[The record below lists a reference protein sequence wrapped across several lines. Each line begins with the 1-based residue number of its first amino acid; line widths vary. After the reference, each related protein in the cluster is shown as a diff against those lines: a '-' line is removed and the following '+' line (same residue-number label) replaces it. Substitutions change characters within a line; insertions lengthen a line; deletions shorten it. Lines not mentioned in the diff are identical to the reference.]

1 MDHADLVLEM
11 SHLERMPTAERLTL
25 ARRRRVQQ
33 LRLWAQK
40 DRERR
45 RPSPPRNNRHIY
57 FGDNVMLLE
66 AASRN
71 DIEEGTRSLPPPIT
85 LQPYRRCTRIG
96 SSGFFNPGGR
106 CLGIGFGSIF
116 GRESATRRR
125 LNSRPGAGN
134 NGGSCSAPEKQPTVL
149 VR

>member
-1 MDHADLVLEM
+1 MDHSELVLEM
-11 SHLERMPTAERLTL
+11 SQLERMPTADRLAL

-57 FGDNVMLLE
+57 FSDNVMLLE

-71 DIEEGTRSLPPPIT
+71 DIEEGTI
-85 LQPYRRCTRIG
+85 Q
-96 SSGFFNPGGR
+96 
-106 CLGIGFGSIF
+106 IF
-116 GRESATRRR
+116 THIYIYLYLYGMID
-125 LNSRPGAGN
+125 
-134 NGGSCSAPEKQPTVL
+134 
-149 VR
+149 